1 MRLPSA
7 CPVPSHVRQ
16 RTPVFNV
23 EHRHTPAA
31 DGTPSSHSKHTVR
44 QPLSHAAALP
54 TPEYASDQGGWDLHT
69 DREPGCSA
77 PWVVGAD
84 LVRSVGRAP
93 IPDQRGRLGS
103 LSPSRRSLSPSSAR
117 MLVKK
122 PRTTATAVITA
133 TTSVAMNNGSQTGRW
148 WSACQAIT
156 ANNRIVTNST
166 MSRQWPSSVKYL
178 VLL

>member
-77 PWVVGAD
+77 PWVVALTSSGPSEKRRPRSAWALGIVVAVA
-84 LVRSVGRAP
+84 LVV
-93 IPDQRGRLGS
+93 
-103 LSPSRRSLSPSSAR
+103 
-117 MLVKK
+117 V
-122 PRTTATAVITA
+122 AVI
-133 TTSVAMNNGSQTGRW
+133 G
-148 WSACQAIT
+148 
-156 ANNRIVTNST
+156 ANA
-166 MSRQWPSSVKYL
+166 RQEA
-178 VLL
+178 